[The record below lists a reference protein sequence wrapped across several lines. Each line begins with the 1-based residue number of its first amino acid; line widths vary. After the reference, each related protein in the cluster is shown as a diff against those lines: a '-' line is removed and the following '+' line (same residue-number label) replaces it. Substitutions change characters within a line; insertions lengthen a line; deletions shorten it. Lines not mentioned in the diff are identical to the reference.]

1 MTTVSAGT
9 SKTVTYQYNGVGLVS
24 RMTTPE
30 NGNFDYTYN
39 GRNQPDTITDPASV
53 EVSFDYD
60 NGGRRTR
67 ITRPASYIDYG
78 YNARNWI
85 TSVHNRLTNGTTL
98 YDADYYFS
106 DGALWDHTGNPLKRV
121 ENYGGADYT
130 TTLRYDS
137 VYRETEETKRD
148 DQSNVLSSLL
158 YGYDEVGN
166 RISETRDGQELT
178 FTYDDNNKLTY
189 VEAESPT
196 ASATM
201 QYDNAGNMTSVTGDL
216 YQNNTIVFNDEN
228 KPTSITY
235 GGVTDLYTYNW
246 EGQRTRT
253 RLDGVYRRH
262 LYNGQRVLQDLTD
275 GGDWHTTYTTE
286 DGSYEGMLL
295 AINRYD
301 LGNERFPM
309 YDNIGTAVGLV
320 CELGTVTDSYALDTF
335 GSPSG
340 PAQGSTPNPYRYG
353 AAWGY
358 MTDPSGLLQLGARF
372 YWPEVGRFV
381 SQDPARDEVNWYAY
395 AGSRPTVSVDPDGTI
410 PGVAIFGGI
419 ALPAG
424 GCAVHS
430 YRVAHRILLTGDDK
444 LAHCTG
450 VCAGARCM
458 GLAWGVMGGIIGG
471 PWGAIGGAAAGI
483 AATHAGWWGKERWDE
498 RIAPRDA
505 GDYRANRIGIGCA
518 VSFWRWSCKKCCK
531 ERLKP

>member
-1 MTTVSAGT
+1 M
-9 SKTVTYQYNGVGLVS
+9 
-24 RMTTPE
+24 R
-30 NGNFDYTYN
+30 YN
-39 GRNQPDTITDPASV
+39 GRNQPDTITDPASI

-121 ENYGGADYT
+121 ENYGGDDYT
-130 TTLRYDS
+130 TTLRYDD

-201 QYDNAGNMTSVTGDL
+201 AYDNAGNMTSVTGDL
-216 YQNNTIVFNDEN
+216 YQNKTIVYNDEN
-228 KPTSITY
+228 KPTSIAY

-286 DGSYEGMLL
+286 DGSYNGMLL

-335 GSPSG
+335 GTTSG

-358 MTDPSGLLQLGARF
+358 ITDPSGLLQLGARF

-381 SQDPARDEVNWYAY
+381 SQDPARDDMNSYAY
-395 AGSRPTVSVDPDGTI
+395 TGDRPTVGVDPDGERVTLRTSTDWRAVRRCIRDSLNPMTARTPGSIDTLDKCFRCGVAVVIGMRLGGIHGAFVVGALNPRCWDCVASIIVTVANCVRQNTSYRPSPPMRRPPRDPYLPGIGTI
-410 PGVAIFGGI
+410 PRRVFFGG
-419 ALPAG
+419 
-424 GCAVHS
+424 
-430 YRVAHRILLTGDDK
+430 
-444 LAHCTG
+444 
-450 VCAGARCM
+450 
-458 GLAWGVMGGIIGG
+458 
-471 PWGAIGGAAAGI
+471 
-483 AATHAGWWGKERWDE
+483 
-498 RIAPRDA
+498 
-505 GDYRANRIGIGCA
+505 
-518 VSFWRWSCKKCCK
+518 
-531 ERLKP
+531 